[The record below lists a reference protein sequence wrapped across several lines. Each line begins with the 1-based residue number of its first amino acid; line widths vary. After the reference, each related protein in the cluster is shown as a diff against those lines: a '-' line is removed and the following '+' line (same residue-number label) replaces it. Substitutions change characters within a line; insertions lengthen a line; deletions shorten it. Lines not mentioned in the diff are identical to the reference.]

1 MESSPIKKLEKQC
14 LQGQNSQL
22 VLTNCIHMQGVG
34 GSGRENSKALPNFR
48 CQSHDTEL
56 PYVKGEHS
64 GRMEELNSGGFSGE
78 KNQCPSNAF
87 LHCSCVILNNQ
98 CILIN

>member
-1 MESSPIKKLEKQC
+1 MLEKQC

-34 GSGRENSKALPNFR
+34 RSGRENSKALPNFR

-56 PYVKGEHS
+56 PYVKGECS
-64 GRMEELNSGGFSGE
+64 GRMEEINYSGFSGE
-78 KNQCPSNAF
+78 KN
-87 LHCSCVILNNQ
+87 
-98 CILIN
+98 

>member
-1 MESSPIKKLEKQC
+1 
-14 LQGQNSQL
+14 
-22 VLTNCIHMQGVG
+22 MQGVG

-64 GRMEELNSGGFSGE
+64 GTMEEINYNGFSG
-78 KNQCPSNAF
+78 KKIS
-87 LHCSCVILNNQ
+87 ILGM
-98 CILIN
+98 LFYTVPV

>member
-64 GRMEELNSGGFSGE
+64 GRMEELNSDGFSG
-78 KNQCPSNAF
+78 KKISVPAMLF
-87 LHCSCVILNNQ
+87 YTVPV
-98 CILIN
+98 